1 MFSMNAPKKGMKWT
15 NWSGNV
21 KAAPDY
27 YHFPKSV
34 SDIQDIVN
42 SCRIRGVSL
51 RVTGAAHSFSP
62 VAKPESD
69 ALSLANL
76 RGLISY
82 DYEAME
88 ARLWGG
94 THLHEAAQMLAS
106 IGMAFENMGDIQEQT
121 IAGAVSTGTHG
132 TGIAFGSLSSQ
143 VVAWSWVDGKGEVQH
158 HRRDQSDLSK
168 ALSLSLGML
177 GILLDVTIK
186 TVPLYSLQMK
196 SYQSTVEA
204 ALAEWSA
211 GHHNNRHMEW
221 FYFPGTDTVQV
232 KKTNIIPLH
241 KQTLQSK
248 TVVFMKN
255 GLIENAGFKVIS
267 EICRVKP
274 SMSRKLTAVSAK
286 SVPNGSKKGIY
297 YEVFPSPRLVKF
309 TETEYAIPLHTFE
322 ACIQEIHAFLRAHP
336 FYVHFP
342 IECRVTA
349 GEDAFL
355 SPTQGEETAFIAFHM
370 YKGMDAEPYFKWV
383 HNLMGKYSG
392 RPHFG
397 KVNDL
402 TNDKLQK
409 LYPNVQRFMEI
420 REQYDPNGVFM
431 TKYLKSIF
439 ST

>member
-1 MFSMNAPKKGMKWT
+1 MSVPKKRVKWT
-15 NWSGNV
+15 NWSRNV

-34 SDIQDIVN
+34 SDIQDVVN

-62 VAKPESD
+62 IAKPESD
-69 ALSLANL
+69 AMSLDNL

-82 DYEAME
+82 DSEAME
-88 ARLWGG
+88 VRLWGG
-94 THLHEAAQMLAS
+94 TYLHEAAPILAA
-106 IGMAFENMGDIQEQT
+106 IGLGFENMGDIQEQT

-132 TGIAFGSLSSQ
+132 TGIALGSLSSQ
-143 VVAWSWVDGKGEVQH
+143 VVAWTWVDGKGEIQY
-158 HRRDQSDLSK
+158 HRRSQDDLSK

-177 GILLDVTIK
+177 GVLIDVTIK
-186 TVPLYSLQMK
+186 AVPLYSLQMK
-196 SYQSTVEA
+196 SYRSTLGN
-204 ALAEWSA
+204 ALAEWSS
-211 GHHNNRHMEW
+211 GIRDNRHLEW

-232 KKTNIIPLH
+232 KETNITPLH

-248 TVVFMKN
+248 TVEFMKN

-267 EICRVKP
+267 ELCRVKP
-274 SMSRKLTAVSAK
+274 SMSRMLTTISAK
-286 SVPNGSKKGIY
+286 SVPNGSKRGMY

-309 TETEYAIPLHTFE
+309 IETEYAIPLHAFE
-322 ACIQEIHAFLRAHP
+322 ACIEEIHGFLRAHP

-349 GEDAFL
+349 GENAFL
-355 SPTQGEETAFIAFHM
+355 SPTQGEETAFLAFHM
-370 YKGMDAEPYFKWV
+370 YKGMDAGPYFKWV
-383 HNLMGKYSG
+383 HMLMEKYNG

-402 TNDKLQK
+402 TNEKMRQ
-409 LYPNVQRFMEI
+409 LYPNLQRFMEI
-420 REQYDPNGVFM
+420 RQQYDPKSVFM
-431 TKYLKSIF
+431 TNYLQSIF
-439 ST
+439 RI